1 MYTLNQNNKI
11 YEMQILQLQK
21 HSGVS
26 TMGAMGVPST
36 SVFLKTAVI
45 LITLRWRE
53 WRSEDSTT
61 SEKILITIKVIW
73 KRNKSS

>member
-1 MYTLNQNNKI
+1 
-11 YEMQILQLQK
+11 MQILQLQK

-26 TMGAMGVPST
+26 VGAMGVT
-36 SVFLKTAVI
+36 QLQVITAVI

-53 WRSEDSTT
+53 WRSKDSTI
-61 SEKILITIKVIW
+61 SENILITIKVIW